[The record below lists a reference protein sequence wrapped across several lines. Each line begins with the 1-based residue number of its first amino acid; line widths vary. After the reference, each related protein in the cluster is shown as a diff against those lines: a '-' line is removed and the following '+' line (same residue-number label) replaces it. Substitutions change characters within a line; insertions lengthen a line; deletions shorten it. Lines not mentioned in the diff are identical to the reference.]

1 MSARAIAYTPARRST
16 SRLNPLHLILD
27 LMARHHSRAALAR
40 LDAHLLADIGLTADA
55 AATEAQRPFWH

>member
-1 MSARAIAYTPARRST
+1 M
-16 SRLNPLHLILD
+16 NPLTLILD

-55 AATEAQRPFWH
+55 AATEAARPFWH

>member
-1 MSARAIAYTPARRST
+1 MSARVIAYAPARRHVS
-16 SRLNPLHLILD
+16 LNPLTLILD

-55 AATEAQRPFWH
+55 AATEARRPFWN